1 MATNRSAP
9 PFGVVPVLT
18 YPDVAAAVDWLV
30 TAFGAE
36 ERVRIDDHRA
46 QLSLGQGAV
55 IVADATYG
63 RGAPAAGSPVTHAVM
78 VRVSDVDGHHR
89 TAQAAGA
96 VIDSAPRDLPFG
108 ERQYMAVDLAGHHW
122 TFTETVADRSPEDWG
137 GATVQPW

>member
-1 MATNRSAP
+1 MTSNRSVP

-89 TAQAAGA
+89 AAQAAGA
-96 VIDSAPRDLPFG
+96 VIDSAPHDLPFG

-122 TFTETVADRSPEDWG
+122 TFTETMADRSPEDWG